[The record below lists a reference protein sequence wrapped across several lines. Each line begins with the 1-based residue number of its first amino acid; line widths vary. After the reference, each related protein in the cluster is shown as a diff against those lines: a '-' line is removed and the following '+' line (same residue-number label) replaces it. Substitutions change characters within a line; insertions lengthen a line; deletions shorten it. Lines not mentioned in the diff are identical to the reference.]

1 MLKMKYLLLNEFVAG
16 VYVSTGQEKAEGGET
31 NSVR

>member
-1 MLKMKYLLLNEFVAG
+1 MKYLLLNEFVAG
-16 VYVSTGQEKAEGGET
+16 VYVSTGQEKAERGDT